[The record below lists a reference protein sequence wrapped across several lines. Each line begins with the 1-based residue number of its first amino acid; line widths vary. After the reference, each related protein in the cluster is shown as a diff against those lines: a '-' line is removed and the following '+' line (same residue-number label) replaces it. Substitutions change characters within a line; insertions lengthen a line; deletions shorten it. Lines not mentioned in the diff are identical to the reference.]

1 MFNGPC
7 FANMDILITT
17 NPLDVHEV
25 LRKNFS
31 NYPKGEKFHKI
42 FDIMGEGIFN
52 SDNELWEIHRKVTMF
67 VFSHAGFRSLL
78 ETILW
83 NLVENGLLPVLEFN
97 SGQGNEMDLQD
108 IFQRFSFDT
117 ICKLLLD
124 HDPKSLSLDYP
135 YVPCFKAFSDAEEA
149 ILYRHVTPPS
159 LWKLQQL
166 FRVGNEKKMNDA
178 WRTIDQFIYKCL
190 NQKSNYYNDT
200 CNELQDDKFLVLTAF
215 LKEFKD
221 QMGDFGDRTKFLR
234 DTLLSLMVAGKDS
247 TSSTLSWF
255 FYILAQNPT
264 IEDRILQEIHTHMN
278 VNLRERMNAK
288 TLNEMVYLNG
298 ALNET
303 LRLFPPLPFNHKS
316 PLKPDI
322 LPSGHQVN
330 QNTKIILSFYSMG
343 RMKSIWGDDCM
354 EFKPERWITKVGG
367 ITHEPS
373 YKFPAFNAEPRTCVG
388 KDMALSQMRIVSVTI
403 IYRYHIELLKD
414 QLVLPADSMVL
425 QMKHGLKVRLVKRSE
440 MNSNQIISN

>member
-1 MFNGPC
+1 MLIRATWTYIFRSGEWKTFMFNGPC

-52 SDNELWEIHRKVTMF
+52 SDNELWEIHRKVTM
-67 VFSHAGFRSLL
+67 L
-78 ETILW
+78 
-83 NLVENGLLPVLEFN
+83 LEFN

-190 NQKSNYYNDT
+190 N
-200 CNELQDDKFLVLTAF
+200 
-215 LKEFKD
+215 
-221 QMGDFGDRTKFLR
+221 
-234 DTLLSLMVAGKDS
+234 
-247 TSSTLSWF
+247 
-255 FYILAQNPT
+255 
-264 IEDRILQEIHTHMN
+264 
-278 VNLRERMNAK
+278 
-288 TLNEMVYLNG
+288 
-298 ALNET
+298 
-303 LRLFPPLPFNHKS
+303 
-316 PLKPDI
+316 
-322 LPSGHQVN
+322 
-330 QNTKIILSFYSMG
+330 
-343 RMKSIWGDDCM
+343 
-354 EFKPERWITKVGG
+354 
-367 ITHEPS
+367 
-373 YKFPAFNAEPRTCVG
+373 
-388 KDMALSQMRIVSVTI
+388 
-403 IYRYHIELLKD
+403 
-414 QLVLPADSMVL
+414 
-425 QMKHGLKVRLVKRSE
+425 
-440 MNSNQIISN
+440 